1 MFPCS
6 HFGGTWPPC
15 KHKTPHPPPQSPWGC
30 LLWAQSRSAPWS
42 QTSAVFCLLL
52 SSGCSARSYSTPWV
66 LHLCWYRCCWCTG
79 TWEVTKL
86 SHGGEAGECPPCF
99 CFALSWVGRHG
110 RRLACVP
117 ILTWFLVKYPFQFLL
132 KVLLPLPSTSI
143 GLRYKS
149 SGGPDWEAN
158 AVVSGILNC
167 PFHRGFT
174 GGRPTAPVSSWAR
187 TSSSGCNICSS
198 WVLTSLFTEPGGWRR
213 GKDSFLL
220 ED

>member
-1 MFPCS
+1 MR
-6 HFGGTWPPC
+6 
-15 KHKTPHPPPQSPWGC
+15 
-30 LLWAQSRSAPWS
+30 RSKSGPLS

-52 SSGCSARSYSTPWV
+52 SSGCSARSYFTPWV
-66 LHLCWYRCCWCTG
+66 LHLCWYRCTG

-110 RRLACVP
+110 RLVCVP

-174 GGRPTAPVSSWAR
+174 GGRPTAPVSSWAQ
-187 TSSSGCNICSS
+187 TSSR
-198 WVLTSLFTEPGGWRR
+198 WLQLMFTEPGG
-213 GKDSFLL
+213 
-220 ED
+220 